1 MFFKIYSFGCKVNQ
15 YESEFIKQIM
25 CADGYEYTE
34 KDSEAEIFIVNS
46 CSVTAVSDSKCR
58 KLLRKLRR
66 ENPSS
71 IILLCGCMSQ
81 AFPRKYENFD
91 MCDIVTGNTAR
102 AQIPQYIKEF
112 LNHRMQIIDVTEHDR
127 KNETFEPC
135 VVSDFSER
143 TRAFVKI
150 EDGCDRFCSYCII
163 PYARG
168 RVRSKP
174 LDELKKEVALLSDN
188 GYKEIV
194 LVGINLSKYGTDLGL
209 TLSDAVECVAQN
221 EGICRIR
228 LGSLEP
234 ELLDEETIRKLS
246 AIEKFCPQFHLSLQS
261 GCTET
266 LRRMNRRYTS
276 DEYAEIVERIRRNFT
291 NSSITTDVMVGFPG
305 ETEDEFKA
313 SLEFVTGIN
322 FAKVHVFPYSRRS
335 GTVADKMPEQISK
348 ALKEQRAKLM
358 ADANEAKRVEFMNSQ
373 IGTVCEVLF
382 ERADS
387 KGFYEGYS
395 KNYTPVYVDAKG
407 ADISGKC
414 LKVLITAA
422 ESERCFGVISDNRF

>member
-25 CADGYEYTE
+25 CADGYSYTE
-34 KDSEAEIFIVNS
+34 NDNDAEIFIVNS

-66 ENPSS
+66 ENSAS

-91 MCDIVTGNTAR
+91 MCDVVIGNTTR

-112 LNHRMQIIDVTEHDR
+112 LAKRKQIIDVTDHDR
-127 KNETFEPC
+127 KNEGFEPC
-135 VVSDFSER
+135 KVTDFSER

-174 LDELKKEVALLSDN
+174 IEELSSEVKSLAEN

-194 LVGINLSKYGTDLGL
+194 LVGINLSKYGTDIGL
-209 TLSDAVECVAQN
+209 TLSDAVECVADCD
-221 EGICRIR
+221 GICRIR

-234 ELLDEETIRKLS
+234 ELLDEETIRRLS
-246 AIEKFCPQFHLSLQS
+246 AVDKFCPQFHLSLQS

-266 LRRMNRRYTS
+266 LIRMNRRYS
-276 DEYAEIVERIRRNFT
+276 SSEYAEIVDRIRRNFD

-305 ETEDEFKA
+305 ETEEEFKA
-313 SLEFVTGIN
+313 SLDFVTGIG

-335 GTVADKMPEQISK
+335 GTVADRMPDQISK
-348 ALKEQRAKLM
+348 SEKEKRAKLM
-358 ADANEAKRVEFMNSQ
+358 SEANEVKRVEFMNSQ
-373 IGTVCEVLF
+373 IGKVCEVLF
-382 ERADS
+382 ERPDS
-387 KGFYEGYS
+387 KGMYEGYS
-395 KNYTPVYVDAKG
+395 KNYTPVFVDTNG
-407 ADISGKC
+407 VDVSGDC
-414 LKVLITAA
+414 LDVLITAIDD
-422 ESERCFGVISDNRF
+422 ERCTGVIISDD